1 MQSDWLFVLKKLGV
15 FLLCAVVIALLTSL
29 LFIDINGFHNGE
41 HESSLTEIAQ
51 ELILVMIV
59 VIHGLLLRNAALR
72 HSSALIGG
80 FFLCMLI
87 REMDF
92 AFDLIRHGSW
102 LWFAL
107 AVTLAALLYAGR
119 CPQRT
124 LAGLVVFFKHPSYGM
139 LSAGLLT
146 VLLFARLMGMGTLW
160 YTLLADD
167 FIRTVK
173 NAVEEGTELFGYA
186 LCRLATLSYFRSQRS
201 EDAPVVQPAATDR

>member
-41 HESSLTEIAQ
+41 HESSLTEIVQ
-51 ELILVMIV
+51 ELILVM
-59 VIHGLLLRNAALR
+59 IHGLLLRNAALR

-92 AFDLIRHGSW
+92 AFDLIRHGSR

-119 CPQRT
+119 SPQRT

-146 VLLFARLMGMGTLW
+146 VLLFARLMGMCTLW
-160 YTLLADD
+160 HTLLADD

-186 LCRLATLSYFRSQRS
+186 LCLLATLSYFRSQRS
-201 EDAPVVQPAATDR
+201 ESAPVVQPAAIDR

>member
-1 MQSDWLFVLKKLGV
+1 MQSDWLFVVKKGGV
-15 FLLCAVVIALLTSL
+15 FLVCAAVIALLTSL

-51 ELILVMIV
+51 ELILLAIV
-59 VIHGLLLRNAALR
+59 VIHGLLLRNPALR

-92 AFDLIRHGSW
+92 SFDIIHHGSW

-107 AVTLAALLYAGR
+107 AVTLMALIYAGR
-119 CPQRT
+119 ALQRT
-124 LAGLVVFFKHPSYGM
+124 LAGLVGFFKHPSYGM
-139 LSAGLLT
+139 LGAGLLT

-160 YTLLADD
+160 HTLLADD

-173 NAVEEGTELFGYA
+173 NAVEEGTELFGYT
-186 LCRLATLSYFRSQRS
+186 LCLLATLSYFHTQRGN
-201 EDAPVVQPAATDR
+201 DAQVAQPVATDR